1 MPTLDEISPFHS
13 GELEVQRRIGVDQQV
28 ADVGRRMIRD
38 HLLQQHQD
46 FYRTQHQLL
55 LALVDEDA
63 QPWVAMVAAA
73 PGFAS
78 ALTPTR
84 LRVDALPV
92 AGPPTRSSD
101 ARLRVGEQVG
111 VLGID
116 YSNRRRNR
124 VNGRIVSVDS
134 DGFEMQVV
142 QSFGNC
148 PKYIQIRETQLPAEA
163 TWRAQPTPGAAVPAL
178 SHDTR
183 ALITQA
189 DHFYVATHY
198 DRLGDEV
205 HHGADV
211 SHRGGKP
218 GFVRINDKGSLV
230 FPDLP
235 GNRLFN
241 TLGNIASNGK
251 AALLFIDFNSASL
264 LSMTGTAQVDWRN
277 ASEHGF
283 AQAERLVR
291 FTPTEAWMYTHAL
304 PLAWRFKEQS
314 PALEATGSWP

>member
-1 MPTLDEISPFHS
+1 MPTPDDTSPFHS

-28 ADVGRRMIRD
+28 ADIGRRMIRD

-46 FYRTQHQLL
+46 FYRAQHQLL
-55 LALVDEDA
+55 LALVDDHA
-63 QPWVAMVAAA
+63 RPWVAMVAGA
-73 PGFAS
+73 PGFAT

-84 LRVDALPV
+84 LRIDALPV
-92 AGPPTRSSD
+92 AGPPTRSPD
-101 ARLRVGEQVG
+101 ARLRVGEQIG

-124 VNGRIVSVDS
+124 VNGRVVSVDG
-134 DGFEMQVV
+134 DGFEMQVL

-148 PKYIQIRETQLPAEA
+148 PKYIQIRETQLPQDAA
-163 TWRAQPTPGAAVPAL
+163 WRAQPTPGAAVPAL

-183 ALITQA
+183 ALIAQA
-189 DHFYVATHY
+189 DHFYIATHY

-205 HHGADV
+205 HHGTDV

-218 GFVRINDKGSLV
+218 GFVRIDADDSLL
-230 FPDLP
+230 FPDFP

-251 AALLFIDFNSASL
+251 AALLFIDFNCASL
-264 LSMTGTAQVDWRN
+264 LSITGTAHLDWRN

-283 AQAERLVR
+283 ALAERLVR
-291 FTPTEAWMYTHAL
+291 FTPSEAWMYARAL

-314 PALEATGSWP
+314 PALEPSGSWS